1 MFRTKFRTIFRI
13 MFEEMFGTTG
23 AQITAPVLLNIQVE

>member
-23 AQITAPVLLNIQVE
+23 AQMSARFS

>member
-23 AQITAPVLLNIQVE
+23 AEMTARFS